1 MIKIAAVGD
10 IMPGGVLAGVDDS
23 WVSEDVLSIL
33 NEANVRVGTLETA
46 IGNEPNFY
54 DEKMDRLADVI
65 YAKDHD
71 LNKLLK
77 LGIDLVS
84 LANNHFFDLGP
95 EGAMHTLQLLDEFG
109 IRHIGAGRNIKEA
122 SAPVIIN
129 IKGNTIAFL
138 AFCDWRKETV
148 GWCPFASE
156 SSPGVNPMFDDYVE
170 SEILKYKKQYDY
182 IVVLPH
188 WGIENTWITTPKVFR
203 LAKKMLRAGADLI
216 LGGHPHRVQPLVNY
230 KLGSVAYS
238 LGNFLF
244 PDRLI
249 VPPRST
255 FYGDH
260 NIDYSKLPTTEG
272 YPYVKELTYKKWKPL
287 ARIGMI
293 VLSELSNN
301 TVISYY
307 KLVQLNDNNVLSL
320 YENKKI
326 SSILSK
332 RRFILKYIPYPFCYN
347 VERFLKAIFRRL
359 YFWGK

>member
-1 MIKIAAVGD
+1 
-10 IMPGGVLAGVDDS
+10 MPGGVLAGVDDS